1 MEWNGGSKSSD
12 SLEWIGEDEDEVNS
26 NTVLFSSGS
35 HFRTHAGQEASASHK
50 EASTSAGSNFSLI
63 SHFVGMGFSENMV
76 VKAIKENEG
85 NTEAI
90 LETLLTYS
98 VVENY
103 PPECELIPSDT
114 NSSES
119 KMDDLDQLSDISSCL
134 GDEETTDHLSDREK
148 KFLQLVDMGFPID
161 DASSALEKCGPGTSI
176 MELMDF
182 ISAAQIGK
190 IPDPQRHPILDENE
204 AGSGHFHTAPPPD
217 KKRKL
222 FEAEERWQKKV
233 DSWRRRQKESY
244 KERKKSLLHE
254 DEETV
259 CIPKNMIGFGVPN
272 TQMTVFNRKISS
284 EVIGPPYFYFENVAL
299 TPKGVW
305 DTISRFLYDIKPE
318 FVDSM
323 HFCAAA
329 RKRGYIHNLPI
340 QNRFPLQ
347 PIPPLTIQETF
358 PLSKKWWPPWDK
370 RTKLNCL
377 NTCTASAK
385 LTERIKKALENWD
398 GEPHPKTQKYVLY
411 ECKKWN
417 LVWVG
422 KNKAAPLEPEEIEM
436 LMGYPKHHT
445 RGGGTSRTERFKCL
459 GNAFQVDTVA
469 FHLSVLK
476 KMFPNGISVLSLF
489 SGIGGAEVAL
499 HRLGIPLKNV
509 VSVEISEVSRNIL
522 HSWWEQTNQKGN
534 LIHVGDVQKLTLDR
548 LEELIK
554 SLGGFDLI
562 IGGSPCNNL
571 TGSNRVSRDGL
582 KGEHSILFYEYFR
595 IINDV
600 KVLMGKV

>member
-1 MEWNGGSKSSD
+1 MDWNDSSKSSD
-12 SLEWIGEDEDEVNS
+12 SLQWIGEDEEEVNS
-26 NTVLFSSGS
+26 NTVPFHSSS
-35 HFRTHAGQEASASHK
+35 NFNTH
-50 EASTSAGSNFSLI
+50 EASTSAGPHSSLFSY
-63 SHFVGMGFSENMV
+63 FVGMGFSKNMV
-76 VKAIKENEG
+76 VKAIKENGEG
-85 NTEAI
+85 NTNAI

-98 VVENY
+98 MIEKS
-103 PPECELIPSDT
+103 PSECELIPYDT
-114 NSSES
+114 DSSES

-134 GDEETTDHLSDREK
+134 GDEETIEHLSDREK
-148 KFLQLVDMGFPID
+148 KFLQLMDMGFPID
-161 DASSALEKCGPGTSI
+161 DASSALEKCGPDTSI

-190 IPDPQRHPILDENE
+190 IHNPQLHPILDENKP
-204 AGSGHFHTAPPPD
+204 GSSNFHTTPD
-217 KKRKL
+217 KKRKKL

-259 CIPKNMIGFGVPN
+259 RVPKPMKGFGLPN
-272 TQMTVFNRKISS
+272 MQMTVFNRKIPS
-284 EVIGPPYFYFENVAL
+284 EAIGPPFFYFENVAL
-299 TPKGVW
+299 APKGVW
-305 DTISRFLYDIKPE
+305 DTISRFLYDIQPE
-318 FVDSM
+318 FVDSVY
-323 HFCAAA
+323 FCAAA

-347 PIPPLTIQETF
+347 PIPPLTIQDTF
-358 PLSKKWWPPWDK
+358 PLSKKWWPSWDK
-370 RTKLNCL
+370 RTKFNCL

-385 LTERIKKALENWD
+385 LTERIKKALESWD
-398 GEPHPKTQKYVLY
+398 GEPHPKTQKYILF

-422 KNKAAPLEPEEIEM
+422 KNRAAPLDPEEIEV
-436 LMGYPKHHT
+436 LMGFPKHHT
-445 RGGGTSRTERFKCL
+445 RGGGTSRTERFRSL
-459 GNAFQVDTVA
+459 GNSFQVDTVA

-476 KMFPNGISVLSLF
+476 KMFPHGISVLSLF

-509 VSVEISEVSRNIL
+509 VSVEISNVNRNIL
-522 HSWWEQTNQKGN
+522 QSWWDQTNQKGN
-534 LIHVGDVQKLTLDR
+534 LIHVADVQKLSIDR

-582 KGEHSILFYEYFR
+582 QGEQSILFYEYFR
-595 IINDV
+595 VLNDV
-600 KVLMGKV
+600 KFLMGKV

>member
-1 MEWNGGSKSSD
+1 MDCNSGSKSID
-12 SLEWIGEDEDEVNS
+12 SLEWDGEDEGEFNS
-26 NTVLFSSGS
+26 YTVLSSS
-35 HFRTHAGQEASASHK
+35 CSKTRGQEASASYE
-50 EASTSAGSNFSLI
+50 EASTSAGSCSNLI
-63 SHFVGMGFSENMV
+63 SHFVGMGFSKNMV
-76 VKAIKENEG
+76 AKAIKENGEG

-98 VVENY
+98 VVEKS

-119 KMDDLDQLSDISSCL
+119 KMDDLDQLSDISSCF
-134 GDEETTDHLSDREK
+134 GDEETTEHLSDKDK

-161 DASSALEKCGPGTSI
+161 DASSALEKCGPDTSI

-182 ISAAQIGK
+182 ISASQIGK
-190 IPDPQRHPILDENE
+190 KTDAQLRPISDENE
-204 AGSGHFHTAPPPD
+204 PGPSHFHTAAAPN

-222 FEAEERWQKKV
+222 FVAEERWQKKV
-233 DSWRRRQKESY
+233 DSWRRRQKESH
-244 KERKKSLLHE
+244 KGGKKPLLHE
-254 DEETV
+254 EEDTV
-259 CIPKNMIGFGVPN
+259 RLPKLMIGFGVPN
-272 TQMTVFNRKISS
+272 MPRTVFHREILS
-284 EVIGPPYFYFENVAL
+284 EAIGPPYFYFENVAL

-305 DTISRFLYDIKPE
+305 DTMSRFLYEIEPE

-323 HFCAAA
+323 YFCAAA

-340 QNRFPLQ
+340 HNRFPLQ
-347 PIPPLTIQETF
+347 PIPPLTIQEAF
-358 PLSKKWWPPWDK
+358 PLSKRWWPSWDK
-370 RTKLNCL
+370 RTKFNCL

-385 LTERIKKALENWD
+385 LTERIRQALESWE
-398 GEPHPKTQKYVLY
+398 GEPHPRTQKYVLY

-417 LVWVG
+417 LLWVG
-422 KNKAAPLEPEEIEM
+422 KNKTAPLEPEEIEII
-436 LMGYPKHHT
+436 MGYPEHHT
-445 RGGGTSRTERFKCL
+445 RGGGTSRTERFKAL
-459 GNAFQVDTVA
+459 GNSFQVDTIA
-469 FHLSVLK
+469 FHFSVLK

-509 VSVEISEVSRNIL
+509 VSVEISEVSSNIL
-522 HSWWEQTNQKGN
+522 QSWWEQTNQKGN
-534 LIHVGDVQKLTLDR
+534 LIHITDVQHLSLDR

-562 IGGSPCNNL
+562 VGGSPCNNL

-582 KGEHSILFYEYFR
+582 KGDHSILFYEYFR
-595 IINDV
+595 VLNDV
-600 KVLMGKV
+600 KGLMGKV